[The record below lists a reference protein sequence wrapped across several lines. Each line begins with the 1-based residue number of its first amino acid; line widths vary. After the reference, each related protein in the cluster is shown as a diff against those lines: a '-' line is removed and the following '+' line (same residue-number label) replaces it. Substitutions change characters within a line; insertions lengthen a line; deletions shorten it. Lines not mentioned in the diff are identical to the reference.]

1 MARKWQMVVVRPSAN
16 LRTQS
21 GVILLL
27 IVMGIL
33 GLGAGMLLL
42 AINTANS
49 ERSQR
54 KFVSGSQALAAGKQA
69 LIGYAIGSLTGT
81 GARPGWLPLPDTLA
95 NTNYNGKSDATSCLN
110 SAATNGMPALSGV
123 GARVATLRCLGR
135 LPWKDLGLSIDGASE
150 QDLLGHVPWYAV
162 SPNLADPNAGSG
174 QCMTVL
180 NPTTV
185 AAAAPGTFIC
195 GTTTTPAWPWLKV
208 CDNTGRILS
217 DRVAAVLILPG
228 EAIKTTGRTQLR
240 TNAATSAN
248 PNGFGYP
255 ADFLDA
261 VPEPAGWAS
270 IPVAQ
275 RCTTFDNAAL
285 GGEFIAAE
293 VSSVFNDQLVYI
305 TIDELM
311 VEAEKRVVIEVREAM
326 FRLRQITGALDY
338 TEADFVGSFPWL
350 ASIGNP
356 SDPVNAFLATTGTS
370 AGLVPFHV
378 GGEQFLTE
386 LSWLISGAD
395 SFSPLIAASPT
406 FTCTVSGVARQCRIR
421 QDATTA
427 IPRTVTP
434 ADMAT
439 YKTYALTA
447 PSVTCSWNTTLPDQ
461 KLDCTSYTVFTQAN
475 PTSYFVQH
483 RPCCAGGW
491 TSFGDVSGTT
501 TRTVTLT
508 VGVTDGATR
517 FANGSSSTH
526 LRRRIFPSATGGVVE
541 ISIADRWNPSG
552 GTIVA
557 TATLPPTGT
566 GSAQNT
572 AAGPPSGDYVSDIR
586 RYPVLP
592 AWYLSQNWYQHIYG
606 AISADVAP
614 PALATASCAA
624 NCFTSG
630 GRNNIDA
637 LFISVGAALAGQTR
651 YSGSPTAAD
660 FLESVNA
667 TGSTTRT
674 FAPPSQ
680 PRNTTY
686 ADSVVTLP
694 R

>member
-1 MARKWQMVVVRPSAN
+1 MGRKRQMVVVRPSAN

-27 IVMGIL
+27 IVLGIL

-42 AINTANS
+42 SINTANT

-54 KFVSGSQALAAGKQA
+54 KFVSGSQALIAGKQA
-69 LIGYAIGSLTGT
+69 LIGYAIGPLTGT

-95 NTNYNGKSDATSCLN
+95 PDNFANSNYNGKSNAASCLN
-110 SAATNGMPALSGV
+110 GAATNGMPALSGV
-123 GARVATLRCLGR
+123 DAQVAALRCLGR
-135 LPWKDLGLSIDGASE
+135 LPWNDLGLAIDGASE
-150 QDLLGHVPWYAV
+150 QDLLGLVPWYAV

-195 GTTTTPAWPWLKV
+195 ETTTTPAWPWLKV
-208 CDNTGRILS
+208 CDNTGRIIS

-240 TNAATSAN
+240 TNAATGAN
-248 PNGFGYP
+248 PNGYGFP

-261 VPEPAGWAS
+261 VPTPAGWAS

-285 GGEFIAAE
+285 SGEFI
-293 VSSVFNDQLVYI
+293 VGDISNSFNDQLVYI
-305 TIDELM
+305 TVDELM
-311 VEAEKRVVIEVREAM
+311 VEAEKRVAHEVREAM
-326 FRLRQITGALDY
+326 FGLRQMTGGFDY
-338 TEADFVGSFPWL
+338 AGSPFVGSFPWL
-350 ASIGNP
+350 APVGNP
-356 SDPVNAFLATTGTS
+356 SDPLNAFLATTGTR
-370 AGLVPFHV
+370 AGLVPFHI
-378 GGEQFLTE
+378 GGTQFLTE

-395 SFSPLIAASPT
+395 SFSGATASPT
-406 FTCTVSGVARQCRIR
+406 FSCTVSGVTRQCRIR

-427 IPRTVTP
+427 ITRTVTP

-439 YKTYALTA
+439 YKTYSVST
-447 PSVTCSWNTTLPDQ
+447 PSLTCSWNTTLPDR
-461 KLDCTSYTVFTQAN
+461 KLDCNSYTVSSQSS
-475 PTSYFVQH
+475 PTAYYVEH
-483 RPCCAGGW
+483 RNCCSGGY
-491 TSFGDVSGTT
+491 TAYGGLTGTT

-508 VGVTDGATR
+508 VSVTNGTTR
-517 FANGSSSTH
+517 YANGSSSTH
-526 LRRRIFPSATGGVVE
+526 LRRRIITSVGSEIQVSISDTWTPSGAVVATG
-541 ISIADRWNPSG
+541 
-552 GTIVA
+552 
-557 TATLPPTGT
+557 TLPETGT
-566 GSAQNT
+566 GSAQNVASDT
-572 AAGPPSGDYVSDIR
+572 VSDIR
-586 RYPVLP
+586 RYPALP
-592 AWYLSQNWYQHIYG
+592 SWYLSQNWYQHIYG

-614 PALATASCAA
+614 PALATANCAA

-630 GRNNIDA
+630 GRNSIDA

-660 FLESVNA
+660 FLESANA